1 METGGVDPHGLEE
14 YLVLNGVAR
23 VTKGGAPALLQRL
36 AHIYLGPDV
45 RFPPMDD
52 PARRLR
58 AAHDSGPC
66 RRGRPLDDAALGR
79 HDASQGPASARMGGH
94 CFLRSDNSVPTAPL
108 TVRLAG

>member
-1 METGGVDPHGLEE
+1 
-14 YLVLNGVAR
+14 
-23 VTKGGAPALLQRL
+23 LQRL
-36 AHIYLGPDV
+36 AHIYLGADV